1 MSAAI
6 RPATGGDAAAVADV
20 YNWYVRH
27 TVVSFEEEPVSA
39 EEMQRRIESISTEYD
54 WLVLERD
61 DAVLGYAYA
70 GPFRPRPAYRSSAES
85 TIYLRHGLEGQGL
98 GRGLYRE
105 LIDRTLARGFRTLI
119 GGIALPNEASTR
131 LHEKLGF
138 EKVGHLR
145 AVGRKFD
152 RWIDVGYWQLEAGPR
167 TPGS

>member
-1 MSAAI
+1 MSPSI
-6 RPATGGDAAAVADV
+6 RPAAASDAAAVADV

-39 EEMQRRIESISTEYD
+39 DEMRRRIESISAEYD

-61 DAVLGYAYA
+61 DSLLGFAYA
-70 GPFRPRPAYRSSAES
+70 GPFRPRAAYRSSTES

-98 GRGLYRE
+98 GGGLYRE
-105 LIDRTLARGFRTLI
+105 LIDRTLARGYRTLI

-138 EKVGHLR
+138 VKVGHLCG
-145 AVGRKFD
+145 VGRKLD
-152 RWIDVGYWQLEAGPR
+152 RWVDVGYWQLDG
-167 TPGS
+167 GN